1 MNLLISGELSA
12 PPSEVSAFRTLTLYA
27 TMFKH
32 MDCLVEVKK
41 EEVDFYYKWLRN
53 KYALDFVKQFVVLG
67 EEKGYRLQYSSIHK
81 ITYNN
86 LDTLISVINKI

>member
-27 TMFKH
+27 TIFKH
-32 MDCLVEVKK
+32 MDCLVEVQK
-41 EEVDFYYKWLRN
+41 EEIDYYYNWLRN
-53 KYALDFVKQFVVLG
+53 KYAMDFVRQFVILG
-67 EEKGYRLQYSSIHK
+67 EETGYRLQYSSIKK

-86 LDTLISVINKI
+86 LDNLISVINNI

>member
-27 TMFKH
+27 TIFKH
-32 MDCLVEVKK
+32 MDCLIEVQK
-41 EEVDFYYKWLRN
+41 EEIDYYYKWLRN
-53 KYALDFVKQFVVLG
+53 KYALDFVRQFVVLG
-67 EEKGYRLQYSSIHK
+67 EEKGYRLQYSSIQK

-86 LDTLISVINKI
+86 LDTLISVINRI